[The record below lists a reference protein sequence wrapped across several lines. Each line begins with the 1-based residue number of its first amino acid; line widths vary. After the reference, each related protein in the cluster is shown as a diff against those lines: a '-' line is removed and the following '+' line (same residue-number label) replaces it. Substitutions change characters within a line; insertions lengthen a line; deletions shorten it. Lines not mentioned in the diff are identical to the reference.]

1 MTNDYGVNFVKKVHN
16 EMYASLTEDSK
27 KAFMN
32 EVLSAAM
39 ESDYSKDTD
48 FKALYDNT
56 YFPGYVD
63 GSKKYM
69 IISGTSPSGEGS
81 SAAFEERVNNVMNY
95 FGDEYIIQFIDIIF
109 LDIYIATFFAF
120 YNIL

>member
-1 MTNDYGVNFVKKVHN
+1 MTNDYVVNFIKKVHN

-27 KAFMN
+27 KVFMN

-39 ESDYSKDTD
+39 GSDYSKDTD

-56 YFPGYVD
+56 YFPGYAD

-95 FGDEYIIQFIDIIF
+95 FGDEYIIQFIEIIF
-109 LDIYIATFFAF
+109 LDIYRYFLRF
-120 YNIL
+120 L

>member
-1 MTNDYGVNFVKKVHN
+1 
-16 EMYASLTEDSK
+16 MYASLTEDSK

-120 YNIL
+120 YNIFLYKFLLKSIHYSRLL

>member
-1 MTNDYGVNFVKKVHN
+1 
-16 EMYASLTEDSK
+16 
-27 KAFMN
+27 
-32 EVLSAAM
+32 
-39 ESDYSKDTD
+39 
-48 FKALYDNT
+48 
-56 YFPGYVD
+56 
-63 GSKKYM
+63 M

-120 YNIL
+120 YNIFNENFY

>member
-1 MTNDYGVNFVKKVHN
+1 
-16 EMYASLTEDSK
+16 MYASLTEDSK
-27 KAFMN
+27 KVFMN

-39 ESDYSKDTD
+39 GSDYSKDTD

-56 YFPGYVD
+56 YFPGYAD

-81 SAAFEERVNNVMNY
+81 SAAFQERVNNVMNY
-95 FGDEYIIQFIDIIF
+95 FGDEYIIQFIEIIF
-109 LDIYIATFFAF
+109 LDIYRYFLRF
-120 YNIL
+120 L